1 MLMVV
6 DCGNNKKKIQLFS
19 FGIPGQG
26 FYAMEL
32 PEEQMK
38 KEQTIGLVSVYEGLA
53 NEERLNEE
61 LKDAVNDK
69 WDFQPRKMDSNGFLV
84 VFPDKGSLETFSK
97 IGSLELSKYKL
108 KVKITKSSHGPKI
121 TLVLQTC
128 WVKIGNV
135 PPIAREV
142 SAIKSWLLWLSNL

>member
-1 MLMVV
+1 MVV

-26 FYAMEL
+26 FYAMEF

-61 LKDAVNDK
+61 LKDVVNDK
-69 WDFQPRKMDSNGFLV
+69 WDFQPRWTLMSFWWS
-84 VFPDKGSLETFSK
+84 SLTKDPWKPFQ
-97 IGSLELSKYKL
+97 KL
-108 KVKITKSSHGPKI
+108 GAWNCPNIS
-121 TLVLQTC
+121 
-128 WVKIGNV
+128 
-135 PPIAREV
+135 
-142 SAIKSWLLWLSNL
+142 

>member
-1 MLMVV
+1 MVV

-61 LKDAVNDK
+61 LKDVVNDK
-69 WDFQPRKMDSNGFLV
+69 WDFQPRKMDSNEFLV

-97 IGSLELSKYKL
+97 IESLELSKYKL

-121 TLVLQTC
+121 TSVLQTC

-135 PPIAREV
+135 PPNSKGGLGYKELV
-142 SAIKSWLLWLSNL
+142 SLVGNL